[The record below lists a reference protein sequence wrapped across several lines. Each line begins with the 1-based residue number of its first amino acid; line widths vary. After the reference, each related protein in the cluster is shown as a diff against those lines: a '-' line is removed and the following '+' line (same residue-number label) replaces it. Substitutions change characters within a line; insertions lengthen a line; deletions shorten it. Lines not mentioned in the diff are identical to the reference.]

1 MSRLTFAAL
10 ACALTATGAAATPQL
25 NLPSST
31 TGQAAH
37 VVQIKNIK
45 TTPGGVVKGQIKQNG
60 TVNLTSSDCTNVGG
74 KVITVTDDRC
84 GSSRQYCRM
93 PDTNAVC
100 IDKVN

>member
-1 MSRLTFAAL
+1 MSKLLLAAL
-10 ACALTATGAAATPQL
+10 ACVLAATGASAAQL
-25 NLPSST
+25 NLPLPNT
-31 TGQAAH
+31 EQAKH
-37 VVQIKNIK
+37 LVQIKNIK
-45 TTPGGVVKGQIKQNG
+45 TTPGGVVKGKIKQNG
-60 TVNLTSSDCTNVGG
+60 TVNLSSSDCTNVGG